1 MFRDDTQADRNV
13 GSLID
18 LLKNAQAKV
27 YEQERELKAFEGY
40 HPDVLRQDRAALLWL
55 FQDVPAEEFAMNA
68 VLELLVLAKGLPEL
82 DECVIPALVDSLGL
96 TPEDAEVV
104 RARMYTMAKKRKNRE
119 DRVSEQLYCSNLNY
133 VSVYDLTY
141 PVMYVCM
148 WLAYR
153 FPYPVEPRWPL
164 ETR

>member
-27 YEQERELKAFEGY
+27 DEQERELKAFEGY

-55 FQDVPAEEFAMNA
+55 FQGVPAEEFAMNA

-82 DECVIPALVDSLGL
+82 DEGVIPALVDSLGL

-119 DRVSEQLYCSNLNY
+119 DRVS
-133 VSVYDLTY
+133 
-141 PVMYVCM
+141 
-148 WLAYR
+148 
-153 FPYPVEPRWPL
+153 
-164 ETR
+164 